1 MNTAYVFFKTNIFKT
16 KHSVPYFFSLSCILS
31 MSVMPVTYSENK
43 ACRKTTYTW
52 QSPVDGTIIALLGI
66 L

>member
-1 MNTAYVFFKTNIFKT
+1 MFSKTNILKT
-16 KHSVPYFFSLSCILS
+16 KYNVPYVSLSHILS
-31 MSVMPVTYSENK
+31 MCVMPVTYSENK

-52 QSPVDGTIIALLGI
+52 QSPVDGTIIALPGI

>member
-1 MNTAYVFFKTNIFKT
+1 MFFSKQIYLKLSTVYHIF
-16 KHSVPYFFSLSCILS
+16 SLSLSCILS